1 MAIEGHVGA
10 VYAPD
15 DLTGTNVPSET
26 FSGDDST
33 VEFTHANEYV
43 IPYSETVEVDST
55 EQTRNKDYTINY
67 ITGKITFES
76 APASGTDNISVD
88 YDYYTI
94 SEVGGFFSWTINK
107 NADTL
112 ESTSFDSSGERTYVA
127 GLTDWDGSAS
137 KYWASDKT
145 FHDFVGEDDII
156 IVFYVDDV
164 TNNYRYEGYGVV
176 NSKSVDTSV
185 DSLIEESIDIQ
196 GSGTLTY
203 RSS

>member
-1 MAIEGHVGA
+1 MAIKGHVGA

-15 DLTGTNVPSET
+15 DLTGTNVASET
-26 FSGDDST
+26 FDGDDAT
-33 VEFTHANEYV
+33 VEFTLANEYV
-43 IPYSETVEVDST
+43 MPYSETVTVST

-67 ITGKITFES
+67 ITGKITFTS
-76 APASGTDNISVD
+76 APASGTDNIDVA

-127 GLTDWDGSAS
+127 GLTDWDGSAT
-137 KYWASDKT
+137 KYWASAKT
-145 FHDFVGEDDII
+145 FHDFVGEDDVII
-156 IVFYVDDV
+156 SFYVDDV
-164 TNNYRYEGYGVV
+164 TNNYRYEGYGVL

-185 DSLIEESIDIQ
+185 DSLIEESIEIQ